1 MIKDQGHRQTVS
13 AREDKECLFLA
24 KFADYLSPEV
34 LVVIVNDDGLLTG
47 VSTDSNEDD
56 SLFVAYIPFSMIKSL
71 PDCSRA
77 DCCTIFYSKFEELD
91 PLGPGVD
98 LLSYKGESGTPQKVT
113 FKFNVIKRPIC
124 LQMAWDEVN
133 ILKNLPPHLNTEP
146 FDCVILEDVESQMIG
161 FTTKYI
167 PGGILANSTN
177 LKVPFRF
184 EWL

>member
-1 MIKDQGHRQTVS
+1 M
-13 AREDKECLFLA
+13 
-24 KFADYLSPEV
+24 
-34 LVVIVNDDGLLTG
+34 
-47 VSTDSNEDD
+47 
-56 SLFVAYIPFSMIKSL
+56 
-71 PDCSRA
+71 
-77 DCCTIFYSKFEELD
+77 FYSKFEELD

-113 FKFNVIKRPIC
+113 FKYNVIQRPIC

-133 ILKNLPPHLNTEP
+133 ILKNLPPYLNTVP

-167 PGGILANSTN
+167 PGGILANPTN

-184 EWL
+184 EWLIPFELGKTRNGEPCVRTGVRSRRTAMKLGQYSEQVVESGQK